1 MDKAEVELEVKKMVA
16 FQYGCSLDEVDMTTN
31 FIADLQADSLDFVE
45 GVMAMEDRFNIDIK
59 DEEAEAL
66 LTVSSV
72 VDFVVRKLNES
83 K

>member
-1 MDKAEVELEVKKMVA
+1 MDKAEIESEIKKMVA
-16 FQYGCSLDEVDMTTN
+16 LQYGCAFEEVNMDTN
-31 FIADLQADSLDFVE
+31 FIADLAADSLDFVE
-45 GVMAMEDRFNIDIK
+45 GVMAMEDRFDINIK

-72 VDFVVRKLNES
+72 VDFVNRKLNES